1 MSQRRQYLFGIILT
15 SIPAL
20 VVSTYTLGHVV
31 AVNLITKSMGAKGTI
46 LLLFA
51 VSFCS
56 IIASV
61 VYLVFCNKDI
71 GVVGRTLPLLA
82 NLAFMFW
89 LFSLVGGAGNALF
102 LFI

>member
-1 MSQRRQYLFGIILT
+1 
-15 SIPAL
+15 
-20 VVSTYTLGHVV
+20 
-31 AVNLITKSMGAKGTI
+31 MGSKGTL

-51 VSFCS
+51 VSFCLNIS
-56 IIASV
+56 SV

-89 LFSLVGGAGNALF
+89 LFSIVGGPGNALF